1 MKSNLFLLTSTYNPK
16 KKLKKIHNSF
26 TRRKTRNKFQAKTL
40 QDMQK
45 DLILNLSKNPDV
57 ILKDNKYK
65 NSKDFLSYAKG
76 LDKSISKYQLT
87 YFLPKDDTNITIENE
102 KGPNEKFMGVKD
114 KILIRKMYDFNKTI
128 FNKGLASANKENNTK
143 VNIEQ
148 KEYPNPYQSLG
159 IIKHNYYI
167 YNEMSKDFLFRQTGL
182 FKEQIKSIKKHQN
195 LLFSKMPNIHISEP
209 GSNKDNFDIPVVDMI
224 EEKDKEKKDEDELLP
239 IIPHVG
245 TLRLFAYYRYPN
257 RNFPEGKE
265 QFSIF
270 LKDKDKQIIISGG
283 LSAYMKGMTIWS
295 LDLEKL
301 EWNKV
306 PQDSPTN
313 NRFGHTSIIYQNK
326 IYLFGGRTKYGGSFV
341 SPGLEIFSLND
352 KCYLN
357 HDQEG
362 GIMPELRKNHIAELI
377 GNQMLI
383 HGGINEN
390 NQVLGDCCY
399 LNLNLNQLKW
409 GACQIH
415 KSSPGPRLYGHTSA
429 LVLPKEYYTSN
440 KLSIFN
446 YPDVD
451 FANSRIKEK
460 GLYIFGGKTKE
471 DGGLSNKLW
480 ILTLGTK
487 KLKWLNPDVKGKPPS
502 PRYFHSMS
510 YYDKGNLLIVHGGRN
525 DVVSENSALNDTF
538 IFDLE
543 NFEWMEVNL
552 YFQLSKF
559 KVLHRCAHQ
568 SVVYGNKLII
578 LGGMNNNNYLG
589 SALFIVNLDF
599 NFEAKNNQV
608 EKMMLKELENKD
620 DIESKKKLSRIR
632 IDLKKNQLGLVTN
645 VSLPEIK

>member
-1 MKSNLFLLTSTYNPK
+1 MKKNLFLITGISQAK
-16 KKLKKIHNSF
+16 KRANKIKNYNSF
-26 TRRKTRNKFQAKTL
+26 TQRKSNYKLNTKTL
-40 QDMQK
+40 QDIQK
-45 DLILNLSKNPDV
+45 DIILNLSKNPD
-57 ILKDNKYK
+57 ILLKDAKYK
-65 NSKDFLSYAKG
+65 KTKDFSSYIKQ
-76 LDKSISKYQLT
+76 LDNSISKYQLT
-87 YFLPKDDTNITIENE
+87 YYFPKDDSVIEVE
-102 KGPNEKFMGVKD
+102 KGPNEKFMNMKD

-128 FNKGLASANKENNTK
+128 FNKGLASVNKEYNTK

-159 IIKHNYYI
+159 IIKHNYHI

-182 FKEQIKSIKKHQN
+182 FNEQIKTVKKHQN
-195 LLFSKMPNIHISEP
+195 LFLTKMPNIHISEP

-224 EEKDKEKKDEDELLP
+224 EDKDKEKKDQDNLLP
-239 IIPHVG
+239 LIPHMG
-245 TLRLFAYYRYPN
+245 ALRLFAYYRYPN

-270 LKDKDKQIIISGG
+270 LKDKEKQIIICGG
-283 LSAYMKGMTIWS
+283 LSAFMKGMSIWS

-306 PQDSPTN
+306 THNNQSN

-326 IYLFGGRTKYGGSFV
+326 IYLFGGRTKYGNSFV

-352 KCYLN
+352 RTFIN
-357 HDQEG
+357 IEG
-362 GIMPELRKNHIAELI
+362 ESGIVPEPRKNHIAELI

-390 NQVLGDCCY
+390 NQVVGDCYY
-399 LNLNLNQLKW
+399 LNLNLSQLKW
-409 GACQIH
+409 GSCPIIR
-415 KSSPGPRLYGHTSA
+415 STPSPRLYGHSSA
-429 LVLPKEYYTSN
+429 LVLPKEYYSSN

-446 YPDVD
+446 YPDVE

-460 GLYIFGGKTKE
+460 GIYIFGGKTKE

-480 ILTLGTK
+480 ILILGNK
-487 KLKWLNPDVKGKPPS
+487 KLKWSNPDVKGKPPS

-510 YYDKGNLLIVHGGRN
+510 YYDKGNMLIVHGGRN
-525 DVVSENSALNDTF
+525 DAVSENAALNDTF

-552 YFQLSKF
+552 YFQLSRF
-559 KVLHRCAHQ
+559 KVLNRCAHK
-568 SVVYGNKLII
+568 SIVFSNKLII
-578 LGGMNNNNYLG
+578 LGGMNNNNYIG
-589 SALFIVNLDF
+589 SVLFIINLDF
-599 NFEAKNNQV
+599 NFANNNQT
-608 EKMMLKELENKD
+608 EKMLIKELENKD
-620 DIESKKKLSRIR
+620 DIESKKKLSKIKTE
-632 IDLKKNQLGLVTN
+632 LKKNQLGLVTN